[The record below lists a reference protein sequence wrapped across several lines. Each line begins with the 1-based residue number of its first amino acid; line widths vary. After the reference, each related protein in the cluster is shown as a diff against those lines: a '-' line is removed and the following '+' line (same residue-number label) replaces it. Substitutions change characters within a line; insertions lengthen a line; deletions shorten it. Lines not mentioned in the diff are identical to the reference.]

1 MMDLHA
7 VALLAPGFIA
17 GLTLHE
23 FSHALVAHRL
33 GDNTAA
39 QLGRLTLNPMKH
51 LDFFGSLM
59 LVFVGFGW
67 AKPVPV
73 NPANF
78 RNPRQDML
86 WVSLAGP
93 FSNLLLA
100 ITIGSVIQIFFANDL
115 LRIGGN
121 DSVVLVVLL
130 QAVWI
135 NVILAVFNMIPL
147 PPLDGSS
154 LLELMIP
161 RRWYLHYLIIRG
173 IGPAILIGLFIVSS
187 LLGFSIFGRVLLP
200 IASPIVEF
208 CLGGW
213 SIFA

>member
-1 MMDLHA
+1 MDIQT
-7 VALLAPGFIA
+7 VAFLAPGFIA

-39 QLGRLTLNPMKH
+39 QLGRLTLNPLKH

-59 LVFVGFGW
+59 LVFAGFGW

-73 NPANF
+73 NSMNLK
-78 RNPRQDML
+78 NPRSDML
-86 WVSLAGP
+86 WISLAGP

-100 ITIGSVIQIFFANDL
+100 ITVGSIVQFFYAKELVQFGGEQPIFFIL
-115 LRIGGN
+115 
-121 DSVVLVVLL
+121 LL
-130 QAVWI
+130 QTVWI

-154 LLELMIP
+154 IIEAFIP
-161 RRWYLHYLIIRG
+161 RKWYVQYHLLSR
-173 IGPAILIGLFIVSS
+173 IGPGLLLGIILISS
-187 LLGFSIFGRVLLP
+187 LTGFSVFGRVLLP
-200 IASPIVEF
+200 IARPVFNF

-213 SIFA
+213 QLL